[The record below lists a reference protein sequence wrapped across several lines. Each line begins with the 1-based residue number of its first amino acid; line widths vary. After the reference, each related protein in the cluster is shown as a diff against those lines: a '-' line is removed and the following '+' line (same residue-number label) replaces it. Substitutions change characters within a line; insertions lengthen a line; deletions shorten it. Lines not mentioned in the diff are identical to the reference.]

1 MKSLF
6 YITGKQATGKSRLV
20 RQLSNSIE
28 VNASEHKNT
37 SDRVLKAL
45 SVHENVGVVSQI
57 YSSSQKNDLQ
67 IMSKNEGIQ
76 FFNIKL

>member
-6 YITGKQATGKSRLV
+6 YITGKQATGKSR
-20 RQLSNSIE
+20 
-28 VNASEHKNT
+28 
-37 SDRVLKAL
+37 
-45 SVHENVGVVSQI
+45 NVGVVSQI